1 MVYLKHRF
9 PKLFLKNFN
18 GYHDAEMNLEQLA
31 TKQDLNEFELKIE
44 NRFEAIKGEINL
56 LKWMIGLLLAGVLS
70 LILKAFF
77 L

>member
-1 MVYLKHRF
+1 
-9 PKLFLKNFN
+9 
-18 GYHDAEMNLEQLA
+18 MNLEQLA